1 VRVMTQEKQF
11 VTVDKIAVAFGIS
24 ERAVQKLVI
33 YDGLPRKSRGE
44 YDFMKCLT
52 WYAAH
57 LHARVCGCAGP
68 CNGIDLESR
77 KETNAR
83 AERRKALREI
93 VDLAPDLV
101 GLNAE
106 TIQKLLTKAIED
118 AYDT

>member
-1 VRVMTQEKQF
+1 MTQEKQF

-33 YDGLPRKSRGE
+33 YSGMPRKSRGE
-44 YDFMKCLT
+44 YDLMRCLT
-52 WYAAH
+52 WYAEH
-57 LHARVCGCAGP
+57 LHAKVCGCAGP
-68 CNGIDLESR
+68 CNGTDPESR

-101 GLNAE
+101 GLEAK
-106 TIQKLLTKAIED
+106 TIRKLLTKAVED
-118 AYDT
+118 SYDT

>member
-1 VRVMTQEKQF
+1 MQGKQF
-11 VTVDKIAVAFGIS
+11 VTVDQIAVAFRIS

-33 YDGLPRKSRGE
+33 YDGMPRKSRGE
-44 YDFMKCLT
+44 YDFKRCLT

-57 LHARVCGCAGP
+57 LHAKVCGCAGP
-68 CNGIDLESR
+68 CNGIDPESR

-101 GLNAE
+101 GLKAK
-106 TIQKLLTKAIED
+106 TIRNLLTKAIED
-118 AYDT
+118 SYDI